1 MITHVTVSLALLA
14 LLLFGG
20 QAIHSFTATMM
31 FGVVL
36 VGTYTSVFIASPI
49 LIYLGVGTGNTD
61 ITLSGEPSGNG
72 YSRQSV
78 AFTVTADTATNSGAI
93 TFGPNT
99 TSNWGTMASVAIFDA
114 STGGNCLWAGLL
126 TDAKAIAVGD
136 SLTIAIGALS
146 VSLA

>member
-1 MITHVTVSLALLA
+1 MPNNLTDFAEN
-14 LLLFGG
+14 LLLVWHLTTGN
-20 QAIHSFTATMM
+20 ATRPTAW
-31 FGVVL
+31 
-36 VGTYTSVFIASPI
+36 
-49 LIYLGVGTGNTD
+49 YLGVGTGNTD
-61 ITLSGEPSGNG
+61 TGLTGEPSGNG

-78 AFTVTADTATNSGAI
+78 AFTVTTDTATNSGAI

-114 STGGNCLWAGLL
+114 ATSGNCLWAGSL

-136 SLTIAIGALS
+136 SLTIAAGALT